1 MRSCRVSVWR
11 YAWVWACFAVAIG
24 LSAGPTFAQ
33 TPRSLLPTKP
43 LDLRASP
50 SPGAIPA
57 PSPGIGATDTD
68 ASSGVDAG
76 STAKPGKVGI
86 DVGALG
92 LVTVENVG
100 TIGIASGGFAAD
112 LWLGTPRE
120 TIDVLMRMLP
130 TSSSSPVLAD
140 LRRRLLLSTAA
151 VPQPSE
157 PSGESFLWRRA
168 STLFQTGDL
177 ASVEALLAVVPPTHQ
192 EEALSKLTADVAFL
206 TNDLSKACDVAAAWV
221 EHSQDRY
228 WQKALIFC
236 EALNGAW
243 ERVDFGMRL
252 LIELGEDDEPFFAL
266 MRGIGG
272 ETDAASGLGHRS
284 LRPLDVAMARAARA
298 TLPGVADEMPAAWL
312 LRGYMED
319 PGVPL
324 RARIAI
330 AEQAE
335 RAGVAKPEELTRI
348 YGEMQVSPELLES
361 AVSVA
366 NADPG
371 PRGRALL
378 FRATRAQG
386 SAFGRAQ
393 AIEQAREVA
402 STRHLFG
409 QMARVY
415 APIVREFEASSQLAW
430 FAADAALLLVA
441 AGDLEA
447 ARPWLDVAEREVAFG
462 PEAGDAWRRV
472 WPLVRLA
479 AGDTLLEWRAE
490 QLQAWWDRTRVNDPQ
505 AANEKAALL
514 FGLLSAL
521 ADPVPSTAWRGLI
534 GENRRT
540 GVAGAGLATGPDL
553 AIAPDLATTRALSDA
568 IDQGRLGEAVAL
580 VLITLG
586 TSPFDALSPVV
597 LVNTVSA
604 LKDLGLEQDAR
615 LLAFEI
621 ATAAGL

>member
-1 MRSCRVSVWR
+1 
-11 YAWVWACFAVAIG
+11 
-24 LSAGPTFAQ
+24 
-33 TPRSLLPTKP
+33 
-43 LDLRASP
+43 
-50 SPGAIPA
+50 
-57 PSPGIGATDTD
+57 
-68 ASSGVDAG
+68 
-76 STAKPGKVGI
+76 
-86 DVGALG
+86 
-92 LVTVENVG
+92 
-100 TIGIASGGFAAD
+100 
-112 LWLGTPRE
+112 
-120 TIDVLMRMLP
+120 
-130 TSSSSPVLAD
+130 
-140 LRRRLLLSTAA
+140 
-151 VPQPSE
+151 
-157 PSGESFLWRRA
+157 
-168 STLFQTGDL
+168 L
-177 ASVEALLAVVPPTHQ
+177 ASVQALLSVVPPTHQ
-192 EEALSKLTADVAFL
+192 EEALSKLTTDVAFL
-206 TNDLSKACDVAAAWV
+206 TNDLSKACDVAADWIK
-221 EHSQDRY
+221 HSQDRY
-228 WQKALIFC
+228 WQKALVFC
-236 EALNGAW
+236 EALNGSW

-272 ETDAASGLGHRS
+272 EPDAASSLGHGS

-298 TLPGVADEMPAAWL
+298 TLPEVVGELPAAWL
-312 LRGYMED
+312 LRGFMED

-335 RAGVAKPEELTRI
+335 WAGVAKPEELTRI

-371 PRGRALL
+371 PQGRALL

-393 AIEQAREVA
+393 AIRQAREVA
-402 STRHLFG
+402 SSRHLFG
-409 QMARVY
+409 QMARIY
-415 APIVREFEASSQLAW
+415 APIVREFEVSSQLGW

-447 ARPWLDVAEREVAFG
+447 ARPWLGVAEREAAFG
-462 PEAGDAWRRV
+462 PEAGDAWHRV
-472 WPLVRLA
+472 WPLVRLV
-479 AGDTLLEWRAE
+479 AGDTLLEWQAK
-490 QLQAWWDRTRVNDPQ
+490 QLQGWWNRTRVNDPEG
-505 AANEKAALL
+505 ANQKAALL

-534 GENRRT
+534 GENRST
-540 GVAGAGLATGPDL
+540 GFAAPGLAIGPDL
-553 AIAPDLATTRALSDA
+553 AVTRTLSDA

-580 VLITLG
+580 ILITLG
-586 TSPFDALSPVV
+586 TSKFDAISPVV

-604 LKDLGLEQDAR
+604 LKDLGFEQDAR

>member
-1 MRSCRVSVWR
+1 MRSCRVSAWL
-11 YAWVWACFAVAIG
+11 YAWIWVYFTAAVA
-24 LSAGPTFAQ
+24 LSLTPVLAQ
-33 TPRSLLPTKP
+33 TPRSLLPTEP
-43 LDLRASP
+43 LNLRDFP
-50 SPGAIPA
+50 SPDMKSA
-57 PSPGIGATDTD
+57 PSPGVKATDTE
-68 ASSGVDAG
+68 AFPGIDAG
-76 STAKPGKVGI
+76 LTAKPGKLGI
-86 DVGALG
+86 DVGVLG
-92 LVTVENVG
+92 LVALENVG
-100 TIGIASGGFAAD
+100 TIDATSGGFAAD
-112 LWLGTPRE
+112 MWLGTPRE

-130 TSSSSPVLAD
+130 TTSSSRVLAD

-151 VPQPSE
+151 VPHPSE
-157 PSGESFLWRRA
+157 LANESFLLRRV

-177 ASVEALLAVVPPTHQ
+177 TSVQALLSVVPPTHQ

-206 TNDLSKACDVAAAWV
+206 TNDLFKACDASAGWV

-228 WQKALIFC
+228 WQKALVFC

-252 LIELGEDDEPFFAL
+252 LIELGEDDELFFAL
-266 MRGIGG
+266 MRRIGG
-272 ETDAASGLGHRS
+272 EPDSLSSLGHGS
-284 LRPLDVAMARAARA
+284 LRPLDVAMARAARS
-298 TLPGVADEMPAAWL
+298 TLPEVPDGAPAAWL
-312 LRGYMED
+312 LRGFMED

-330 AEQAE
+330 VEQAE
-335 RAGVAKPEELTRI
+335 WAGVAKPEELTRI

-361 AVSVA
+361 ALSVA

-393 AIEQAREVA
+393 AIGQARQIA
-402 STRHLFG
+402 SSRHLFG
-409 QMARVY
+409 QMARIY
-415 APIVREFEASSQLAW
+415 APIVREFKVGSQLGW

-441 AGDLEA
+441 TGDLEA
-447 ARPWLDVAEREVAFG
+447 ARPWLGVAEREAAFG
-462 PEAGDAWRRV
+462 SEAGDAWHRI

-479 AGDTLLEWRAE
+479 AGDTLLEWRTS
-490 QLQAWWDRTRVNDPQ
+490 QLQGWWDRTRINDPQ
-505 AANEKAALL
+505 TADQKAALL

-521 ADPVPSTAWRGLI
+521 SDPVPSTAWRSLI
-534 GENRRT
+534 GENKSQ
-540 GVAGAGLATGPDL
+540 GVTAPSWAKGPDL
-553 AIAPDLATTRALSDA
+553 AVTHTLSNA

-580 VLITLG
+580 ILITLG
-586 TSPFDALSPVV
+586 TSKFDAISPVV
-597 LVNTVSA
+597 LVNAVSA
-604 LKDLGLEQDAR
+604 LKDLGLVQDAR

>member
-1 MRSCRVSVWR
+1 MRNCRVNVWR
-11 YAWVWACFAVAIG
+11 YAWVWVYFAVAVA
-24 LSAGPTFAQ
+24 LSAGLALAQ

-43 LDLRASP
+43 LSLRALAT
-50 SPGAIPA
+50 PGVKSA
-57 PSPGIGATDTD
+57 PSPGVKAINTE
-68 ASSGVDAG
+68 ASPGIDAG
-76 STAKPGKVGI
+76 LTARPGKLGI

-100 TIGIASGGFAAD
+100 TIDATSGGFAVD
-112 LWLGTPRE
+112 MWLGTPRD
-120 TIDVLMRMLP
+120 TIDVLIRMLP
-130 TSSSSPVLAD
+130 TSSSSRVLAA

-151 VPQPSE
+151 VPQSSE
-157 PSGESFLWRRA
+157 PSSESFLLRRA

-177 ASVEALLAVVPPTHQ
+177 ASVQALLSVVPPTHQ

-206 TNDLSKACDVAAAWV
+206 TNDLSKACDVAADWV

-228 WQKALIFC
+228 WQKALVFC

-252 LIELGEDDEPFFAL
+252 LIELGEEDEPFSAL
-266 MRGIGG
+266 MRRIGG
-272 ETDAASGLGHRS
+272 EPDTASSLGHRS

-298 TLPGVADEMPAAWL
+298 TLPKVADEVPAAWL
-312 LRGYMED
+312 LRSFMED

-335 RAGVAKPEELTRI
+335 GAGLAKPEELTRI

-371 PRGRALL
+371 PQGRALL

-386 SAFGRAQ
+386 SAFGQAQ
-393 AIEQAREVA
+393 AIGQAREVA
-402 STRHLFG
+402 SSRHLFG
-409 QMARVY
+409 QMARIY
-415 APIVREFEASSQLAW
+415 GPIVREFEASSQLGW

-447 ARPWLDVAEREVAFG
+447 ARPWLGVAEREAAFG
-462 PEAGDAWRRV
+462 PEAGDAWHRV
-472 WPLVRLA
+472 WPLVRLV
-479 AGDTLLEWRAE
+479 AGDALLEWRAE
-490 QLQAWWDRTRVNDPQ
+490 QLQGWWDRTRVNDPQ
-505 AANEKAALL
+505 TANQKAALL

-521 ADPVPSTAWRGLI
+521 ADPIPSTAWRGLI
-534 GENRRT
+534 GENRST
-540 GVAGAGLATGPDL
+540 GVAAPGLAIGPDL
-553 AIAPDLATTRALSDA
+553 AVTRALNDA

-580 VLITLG
+580 ILITLG
-586 TSPFDALSPVV
+586 KNKFDAMSPVV
-597 LVNTVSA
+597 LVDTVRA
-604 LKDLGLEQDAR
+604 LKNLGLEQDAR